1 MNGFPLKSFQA
12 STCTTRRCCLTPEQR
27 EKVEACN
34 TAEELVGL
42 AMKAGYK
49 LSDEELDSIAG
60 GGWNNNNGRPCPYC
74 GKHVD
79 YDHGQHMPKYCPHCG
94 GQIVFSRD
102 DS

>member
-1 MNGFPLKSFQA
+1 
-12 STCTTRRCCLTPEQR
+12 
-27 EKVEACN
+27 VEACT

-60 GGWNNNNGRPCPYC
+60 GSWDSSDTQTGRPCPYC

-79 YDHGQHMPKYCPHCG
+79 YVSGQRMPKYCPHCG

-102 DS
+102 DA